1 VHLGEDDQ
9 NYFGAGN
16 TNVYAGN
23 TSSLVFRYFA
33 GKIIKA
39 ADNGGSAG
47 HKEINRTTL
56 RKIVQGL
63 KQMLY
68 KNSLKSFD

>member
-1 VHLGEDDQ
+1 LEEQYKCLCREYQVWYLDILRVKN
-9 NYFGAGN
+9 NYE
-16 TNVYAGN
+16 
-23 TSSLVFRYFA
+23 
-33 GKIIKA
+33 A

-56 RKIVQGL
+56 TKKDIVQGL

-68 KNSLKSFD
+68 KTA

>member
-1 VHLGEDDQ
+1 
-9 NYFGAGN
+9 
-16 TNVYAGN
+16 
-23 TSSLVFRYFA
+23 LVFRYFA
-33 GKIIKA
+33 GKNNYEA

-56 RKIVQGL
+56 TKKDIVQGL

-68 KNSLKSFD
+68 KNSLKSSD